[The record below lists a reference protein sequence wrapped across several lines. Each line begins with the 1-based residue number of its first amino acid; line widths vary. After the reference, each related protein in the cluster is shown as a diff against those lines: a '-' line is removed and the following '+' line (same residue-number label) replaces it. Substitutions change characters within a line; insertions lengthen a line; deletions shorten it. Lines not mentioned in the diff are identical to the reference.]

1 LGAGN
6 NCGKL
11 SAVLHWYQEEYRHAC
26 EQVLCGALDDEER
39 SFLLEQH
46 ELSEALRAQPQ
57 ENPDRLSFDE
67 SIQRMAG
74 AEEIRLPID

>member
-1 LGAGN
+1 YAHLRDG
-6 NCGKL
+6 
-11 SAVLHWYQEEYRHAC
+11 
-26 EQVLCGALDDEER
+26 R

-46 ELSEALRAQPQ
+46 DLSEALRAQPQ

-67 SIQRMAG
+67 SILRMAG